1 MTPALSAVSRNL
13 GQLLAQLATQAGTKP
28 NTATT
33 VLLTDPVTVA
43 TVAYNPLP
51 NNAGFGL
58 TAFYYALV
66 AVIVGFLGASVVGP
80 SVDAALGYAPSEVGP
95 KRRQRMPVSIT
106 RTDTLLAK
114 WAISIGLAPLLA
126 GLIVL
131 GGSGIL
137 RVYTP
142 NPVPLW
148 VFLSA
153 VTAVV
158 GIGTQALL
166 AAFGTLGQLLA
177 MIVFIALALP
187 SSGGT
192 VPLQAVP
199 GFYRVL
205 ANFEPMRQIMDGVR
219 AIMYFDA
226 RFDAGLARGWIMT
239 GVGLVLWVAFGL
251 AVTRHYDRR
260 GLYRI
265 QPEVLQALYATLPAF
280 QARAA
285 GIQVHTRQGEGQ
297 RPGSGRGRPRVVTTA
312 ATDTQQPEQGI

>member
-1 MTPALSAVSRNL
+1 M
-13 GQLLAQLATQAGTKP
+13 
-28 NTATT
+28 
-33 VLLTDPVTVA
+33 
-43 TVAYNPLP
+43 
-51 NNAGFGL
+51 
-58 TAFYYALV
+58 
-66 AVIVGFLGASVVGP
+66 
-80 SVDAALGYAPSEVGP
+80 
-95 KRRQRMPVSIT
+95 
-106 RTDTLLAK
+106 
-114 WAISIGLAPLLA
+114 GLAPLLA

-131 GGSGIL
+131 GGTGIV
-137 RVYTP
+137 RAYTP
-142 NPVPLW
+142 NPVLLW

-177 MIVFIALALP
+177 MVIFIALALP

-265 QPEVLQALYATLPAF
+265 QPEVLKALYATLPAF

-285 GIQVHTRQGEGQ
+285 GSQVQTWQGEGQ
-297 RPGSGRGRPRVVTTA
+297 RPGSGRGQPRVVTSA